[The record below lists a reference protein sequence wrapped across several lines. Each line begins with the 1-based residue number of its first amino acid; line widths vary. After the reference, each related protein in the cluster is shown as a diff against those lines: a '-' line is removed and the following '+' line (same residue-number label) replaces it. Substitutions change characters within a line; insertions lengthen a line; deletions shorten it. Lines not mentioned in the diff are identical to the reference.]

1 MPLVLAM
8 LVLPTGALAQT
19 APGSDAAPSAPATA
33 DPPAPEVAGTP
44 ARRSGATVSGDPS
57 SLPEERPAGPAGPAR
72 PAPTDLLDRV
82 SRMVSL
88 RGYLR
93 VRPELQ
99 NDFTLGWDN
108 PALGASYGNGN
119 LPWTRPLRTDDL
131 SGLCAAQT
139 IGGAARDA
147 IDCTSGSQTMA
158 NMRLRLNPEIHITDG
173 ISVHAQFDVFDNHIL
188 GSTPQGYYAGT
199 RVGSPWAPITAFSQ
213 TQVSPTPQNSL
224 TPGVNVARAWA
235 EVTNTTLGQIR
246 FGRMPSQWGLGLVAN
261 AGNGV
266 DSDFQSHADRLMYAA
281 RIRSLRMFIAGFYD
295 FASTGATTQS
305 LRYESGQGQP
315 IDVTPLDD
323 VRQYGLA
330 IGRRVDPAETRQRLA
345 RGQVVINGGFYGLYR
360 EQDFSGE
367 FAGVDATTGSAESR
381 DQRTIGNATAD
392 YARGLI
398 RRDAWAVVADGWFQ
412 ILHRSFRLELEVAG
426 IFGGVNTQ
434 VGNDPGARYLDI
446 RQLGGAAEFEYR
458 LLNNRLQLEFR
469 TGYASGDSDLEG
481 LNFHNGALAPRRGGA
496 TNNTLFRFHPDYRV
510 DMILWRQIFRQVSG
524 AYYFRPGVMYAFVNS
539 PRGDRFYG
547 RASAIWSRASSFVQT
562 RGNDADL
569 GIELNAELTYMSN
582 FRNQAAGELP
592 APGFFASLQYGVL
605 FPMAGL
611 GPREDER
618 APGRELAGFDFSNAQ
633 TLRAILGVI
642 F

>member
-1 MPLVLAM
+1 MVRSPSTPLLVALLA
-8 LVLPTGALAQT
+8 LPAGALAQT
-19 APGSDAAPSAPATA
+19 SPAAA
-33 DPPAPEVAGTP
+33 DPPPPEVAGIP
-44 ARRSGATVSGDPS
+44 APRTGAASAGDPS
-57 SLPEERPAGPAGPAR
+57 SVPEERPAGTPGTPR

-108 PALGASYGNGN
+108 PSLGASYANGN
-119 LPWTRPLRTDDL
+119 LPWVRPLRTDDL

-139 IGGAARDA
+139 IGGSARGA

-173 ISVHAQFDVFDNHIL
+173 ISIHTQFDVFDNHIM
-188 GSTPQGYYAGT
+188 GSTPQGYFAGT

-224 TPGVNVARAWA
+224 TPGVMVSRAWA
-235 EVTNTTLGQIR
+235 EVTNPTLGQIR

-266 DSDFQSHADRLMYAA
+266 DSDFQSHVDRIMYAA
-281 RIRSLRMFIAGFYD
+281 RVRSLRLFIAGFYD
-295 FASTGATTQS
+295 FASTGATSQS

-323 VRQYGLA
+323 VRQYGIA
-330 IGRRVDPAETRQRLA
+330 VGRRLDPAETRQRLA
-345 RGQVVINGGFYGLYR
+345 RGQLVVNTGLYGLYR
-360 EQDFSGE
+360 AQDFSGE
-367 FAGVDATTGSAESR
+367 FAGVGATTGSAESR
-381 DQRTIGNATAD
+381 DQRTVGNSTLD

-398 RRDAWAVVADGWFQ
+398 RRDAWAVVADGWLQ
-412 ILHRSFRLELEVAG
+412 ILHRSFRIELEVAG

-434 VGNDPGARYLDI
+434 VGEGPGGQPRYLDI
-446 RQLGGAAEFEYR
+446 RQFGGALEFEYR

-469 TGYASGDSDLEG
+469 SGFASGDSDLEG

-496 TNNTLFRFHPDYRV
+496 TSNTLFRFHPDYRV

-618 APGRELAGFDFSNAQ
+618 APGRELSAFDFSNAQ

>member
-1 MPLVLAM
+1 
-8 LVLPTGALAQT
+8 
-19 APGSDAAPSAPATA
+19 
-33 DPPAPEVAGTP
+33 
-44 ARRSGATVSGDPS
+44 
-57 SLPEERPAGPAGPAR
+57 
-72 PAPTDLLDRV
+72 
-82 SRMVSL
+82 MVSL

-108 PALGASYGNGN
+108 PLLGASYANGN
-119 LPWTRPLRTDDL
+119 LPWARPLRTDDL

-139 IGGAARDA
+139 LGGAARSA

-173 ISVHAQFDVFDNHIL
+173 ISIHTQFDVLDNLIL
-188 GSTPQGYYAGT
+188 GSTPQGYHAGT

-213 TQVSPTPQNSL
+213 TQVAPTPQNSL
-224 TPGVNVARAWA
+224 TPGITVSRAWA
-235 EVTNTTLGQIR
+235 EVTNPTLGQIR
-246 FGRMPSQWGLGLVAN
+246 FGRMPSQWGLGLLAN

-266 DSDFQSHADRLMYAA
+266 DSDFQSHVDRIMYAA
-281 RIRSLRMFIAGFYD
+281 RFRSLRLFAAAFYD
-295 FASTGATTQS
+295 FASTGATTQN
-305 LRYESGQGQP
+305 LRYEAGQGQP
-315 IDVTPLDD
+315 IDLTPLDD
-323 VRQYGLA
+323 VRQYGIA
-330 IGRRVDPAETRQRLA
+330 VGRRLDPAETRQRLA
-345 RGQVVINGGFYGLYR
+345 RGQLVVNTGLYGLYR
-360 EQDFSGE
+360 SQDFSGE
-367 FAGVDATTGSAESR
+367 YSGVDTAR
-381 DQRTIGNATAD
+381 DQRTVGNDPAT
-392 YARGLI
+392 YAQDII
-398 RRDAWAVVADGWFQ
+398 RRDAWAVVADGWLQ
-412 ILHRSFRLELEVAG
+412 VLHRNFRIELEVAG
-426 IFGGVNTQ
+426 IFGSVNTQ
-434 VGNDPGARYLDI
+434 VGNDPGARYVDI
-446 RQLGGAAEFEYR
+446 RQFGGALEFEYR

-469 TGYASGDSDLEG
+469 SGFASGDSDLEG

-569 GIELNAELTYMSN
+569 GIELNAELTYQSN
-582 FRNQAAGELP
+582 FRHQAAGELP

-618 APGRELAGFDFSNAQ
+618 APGRELSAFDFSNAQ